1 MFTINPFAELAGV
14 IPPIAMQ
21 IYVIV
26 MAILV
31 AGGTILDTLHK
42 KSAQYFFENAE
53 KARKAARRT
62 VSGGEKM
69 SLAIST
75 VANEVLTPGMRL
87 LQLQARHR
95 ALDTR
100 ITEMQSFPYQNQI
113 LLQRLKKEK
122 LRLKDAIERLKDE
135 MIPDLNA

>member
-1 MFTINPFAELAGV
+1 MNWPPGQEPGSDAEA
-14 IPPIAMQ
+14 
-21 IYVIV
+21 
-26 MAILV
+26 
-31 AGGTILDTLHK
+31 
-42 KSAQYFFENAE
+42 
-53 KARKAARRT
+53 
-62 VSGGEKM
+62 
-69 SLAIST
+69 
-75 VANEVLTPGMRL
+75 ANEVLTPAMRL

-135 MIPDLNA
+135 MIPDLDA